1 MHNIINGI
9 YYDVLMLE
17 DINTK
22 EKAITYMSDYL
33 QKKDYINKEYVN
45 ATIKREHIF
54 PTGLA
59 TKPIAIAVPHSESEN
74 VIQPSVIMGISKKTI
89 KFCKMEDD
97 KSEIDV
103 GIIFMLAL
111 KGENKHINYL
121 RDIVNFCKYE
131 VKTERLYTTS
141 STEEA
146 YKIFIS
152 EILKIDEK

>member
-1 MHNIINGI
+1 M
-9 YYDVLMLE
+9 
-17 DINTK
+17 
-22 EKAITYMSDYL
+22 
-33 QKKDYINKEYVN
+33 
-45 ATIKREHIF
+45 
-54 PTGLA
+54 
-59 TKPIAIAVPHSESEN
+59 
-74 VIQPSVIMGISKKTI
+74 

-111 KGENKHINYL
+111 KGENNHINYL

-131 VKTERLYTTS
+131 DKTERLYTTS

-152 EILKIDEK
+152 EILEINEK